1 MIAGAGTGKT
11 RVLTT
16 RVAHIIDT
24 NHAFPSQILCVTFTN
39 KAAREMSNRIQ
50 SLVNN
55 KLDRMPWMGTFHSI
69 GAKIIRNHSEL
80 LGLKPSFTIL
90 DKDDQLT
97 LIKQIIK
104 AENLDQAL
112 YVPKFIQNRI
122 DQWKN
127 KALNPDDIISNSLDL
142 SLIHI

>member
-1 MIAGAGTGKT
+1 
-11 RVLTT
+11 
-16 RVAHIIDT
+16 
-24 NHAFPSQILCVTFTN
+24 
-39 KAAREMSNRIQ
+39 MSNRIQ

-127 KALNPDDIISNSLDL
+127 KALNPDGISSNSLDSMIDEKSHLIYKIYQRRLFL